1 MNIQPDK
8 VNAAAGVTLSVILLT
23 RREWNVVLKSSLSY
37 ALGLLSVNPEL
48 ILTPSQKFTA
58 ECMS

>member
-8 VNAAAGVTLSVILLT
+8 VNAATGLALRVILVAGK
-23 RREWNVVLKSSLSY
+23 EWTMVSKSSLSY
-37 ALGLLSVNPEL
+37 ASVNPEL

-58 ECMS
+58 EYT